1 MHRVAHQRI
10 HGGELQ
16 VTPEETPTPSSGG
29 PRVLLVEDEPSLV
42 ITLEDRLKSEG
53 YEVESAQDGDTGF
66 QRALSGAFDIIVLD
80 VALPGRGGFDVLRD
94 LRQRKVETPVLMLT
108 ARGQVVDRVL
118 GLKLGADDY
127 LPKPFDMMELLAR
140 VEAVMRRQKQSSS
153 KGITGTYAFGDMRVD
168 FRQAEVSREG
178 TPIELSSLEFK
189 LLRYFIEH
197 RGALLSRN
205 ELLEKVWGYPA
216 VLQTRTVDVH
226 VASLRQKIEPHPAK
240 PEHIVTVHRMGY
252 RFKS

>member
-1 MHRVAHQRI
+1 
-10 HGGELQ
+10 
-16 VTPEETPTPSSGG
+16 VTKDEEPTTADERRC
-29 PRVLLVEDEPSLV
+29 RVLLVEDEPSLV
-42 ITLEDRLKSEG
+42 LTLVDRLQSEG
-53 YEVESAQDGDTGF
+53 YAVESVADGDGAF
-66 QRALSGAFDIIVLD
+66 ERARSEIFDIILLD
-80 VALPGRGGFDVLRD
+80 VALPGRSGFDVLRD
-94 LRQRKVETPVLMLT
+94 LRRERVETPVVMLT

-140 VEAVMRRQKQSSS
+140 VEAVLRRRQGAAPGSA
-153 KGITGTYAFGDMRVD
+153 GGYAFGDVRVD
-168 FRQAEVSREG
+168 FRRAEVTRAGQVVS
-178 TPIELSSLEFK
+178 LSSLEFK

-197 RGALLSRN
+197 RGTLLGRQ

-240 PEHIVTVHRMGY
+240 PRYIVTVHRMGY
-252 RFKS
+252 RFQG

>member
-1 MHRVAHQRI
+1 MTKEDAVAPPT
-10 HGGELQ
+10 GGH
-16 VTPEETPTPSSGG
+16 
-29 PRVLLVEDEPSLV
+29 PRVLLVEDESSLV
-42 ITLEDRLKSEG
+42 LTLTDRLQSEG
-53 YEVESAQDGDTGF
+53 YEVESAQDGDSGYE
-66 QRALSGAFDIIVLD
+66 RALDGSFDIILLD

-94 LRQRKVETPVLMLT
+94 LRQKKVETPVLMLT

-140 VEAVMRRQKQSSS
+140 IEAVLRRRP
-153 KGITGTYAFGDMRVD
+153 GARPGPTGSFAFGNVRVD
-168 FRQAEVSREG
+168 FRRAQVTRANE
-178 TPIELSSLEFK
+178 PIDLSSLEFK
-189 LLRYFIEH
+189 LLRYFVEH
-197 RGALLSRN
+197 RGALLSRQ

-226 VASLRQKIEPHPAK
+226 VASLRQKIEPHPGK

-252 RFKS
+252 RFQG

>member
-1 MHRVAHQRI
+1 LI
-10 HGGELQ
+10 
-16 VTPEETPTPSSGG
+16 
-29 PRVLLVEDEPSLV
+29 EDEPSLV
-42 ITLEDRLKSEG
+42 LTLEDRLRSEG
-53 YEVESAQDGDTGF
+53 YDVASAQDGETGY
-66 QRALSGAFDIIVLD
+66 QLAIEGSFDLVLLD

-140 VEAVMRRQKQSSS
+140 IEAVLRRR
-153 KGITGTYAFGDMRVD
+153 KGAAPGPTGSYSFGNIRVD
-168 FRQAEVSREG
+168 FRGAEVSRDGHPLEV
-178 TPIELSSLEFK
+178 SSLEFK

-197 RGALLSRN
+197 RGALLSRQ

-240 PEHIVTVHRMGY
+240 PEYIVTVHRMGY
-252 RFKS
+252 RFQG

>member
-1 MHRVAHQRI
+1 MTNEEGVAPPT
-10 HGGELQ
+10 GGH
-16 VTPEETPTPSSGG
+16 

-42 ITLEDRLKSEG
+42 LTLVDRLQSEG
-53 YEVESAQDGDTGF
+53 YEVESAQDGDSGYE
-66 QRALSGAFDIIVLD
+66 RALDGSFDIILLD

-94 LRQRKVETPVLMLT
+94 LRQKKVETPVLMLT

-140 VEAVMRRQKQSSS
+140 IEAVLRRRQGVKP
-153 KGITGTYAFGDMRVD
+153 GTTGSYAFGNVRVD
-168 FRQAEVSREG
+168 FRRAEVSRASK
-178 TPIELSSLEFK
+178 PIDLSSLEFK

-197 RGALLSRN
+197 RGALLSRQ

-226 VASLRQKIEPHPAK
+226 VASLRQKVEPHPGK

-252 RFKS
+252 RFQG

>member
-1 MHRVAHQRI
+1 MTADEPVSSA
-10 HGGELQ
+10 GG
-16 VTPEETPTPSSGG
+16 GR

-42 ITLEDRLKSEG
+42 LTLVDRLKSEG
-53 YEVESAQDGDTGF
+53 YEVESAADGETGLR
-66 QRALSGAFDIIVLD
+66 RALDGPFDLILLD
-80 VALPGRGGFDVLRD
+80 VALPGIGGFDVLRD
-94 LRQRKVETPVLMLT
+94 LRRRRVETPVVMLT

-140 VEAVMRRQKQSSS
+140 MEAVLRRKAGPVLG
-153 KGITGTYAFGDMRVD
+153 KTGTYSFGDIRLD
-168 FRQAEVSREG
+168 FRRAEVTRAG
-178 TPIELSSLEFK
+178 DPITLSSLEFK
-189 LLRYFIEH
+189 LLSYFVEH
-197 RGALLSRN
+197 RGALLSRS

-240 PEHIVTVHRMGY
+240 PVYIVTVHRMGY
-252 RFKS
+252 RFQG